1 MRSPRLLRRLVLWAF
16 QLQQAW
22 SSPLLNK
29 RGPTCQNIMFP
40 VTVSSTNAQLPADLD
55 PSGPVLES
63 ILTDVVG
70 IVFDVLIQGTYTI
83 AASYCEPE
91 VHIPSRANA
100 LQLLVH
106 GATYDRNYV
115 CLLLQSHAEKIFKS
129 QSVAN

>member
-1 MRSPRLLRRLVLWAF
+1 MQPLVLSAF

-22 SSPLLNK
+22 SSPLLQK
-29 RGPTCQNIMFP
+29 REPSCQNITFP
-40 VTVSSTNAQLPADLD
+40 VTITSTNAQLPTDLN
-55 PSGPVLES
+55 PAGPVLES

-70 IVFDVLIQGTYTI
+70 IVFDVLIQGTYSI

-91 VHIPSRANA
+91 VHIPSRANT

-115 CLLLQSHAEKIFKS
+115 IILPIRHLPKERSEFES
-129 QSVAN
+129 RAN

>member
-1 MRSPRLLRRLVLWAF
+1 MRSPRLLRPLVLWAF

-29 RGPTCQNIMFP
+29 RGPTCQNITFP
-40 VTVSSTNAQLPADLD
+40 VTVSSTNAQLPTDLD

-91 VHIPSRANA
+91 VHIPSRANT

-115 CLLLQSHAEKIFKS
+115 CLLLHSLSRPKRDS
-129 QSVAN
+129 DPNR

>member
-1 MRSPRLLRRLVLWAF
+1 
-16 QLQQAW
+16 
-22 SSPLLNK
+22 
-29 RGPTCQNIMFP
+29 MFP